1 MVVSLPLLDRALG
14 PSADTSSFYINLPI
28 GAITALTIIFFLR
41 LQDNGSPSRRSWKHT
56 AMQFD
61 PLGTVLFIPCI
72 ICLLLA
78 LQLGGSQY
86 AWSAGRVIALFVV
99 FAILLVAFV
108 VVEILVGSRATIP
121 VRVAK
126 QRTMASA
133 CLFTLCLSAS
143 FFIVVYYLPIWFQ
156 AIRGRS
162 AVESGI
168 DTLPLTISV
177 VVGTTLGGFAT
188 TTFGYY
194 VPLMYASSTL
204 GAVGAGL
211 FYTLTVE
218 TSIAKVV
225 GYQLIFGFGIGLG
238 LQQNIVAAQTVL
250 RTGDM
255 AVGTAIAIFAQ
266 NFGGAVFISVA
277 QNLFLTRFLSIVSHV
292 PGIDV
297 ANIARSGATEITQ
310 ITKDSTLLHTVRVA
324 YNDSLR
330 RTFLLS
336 LVLVTI
342 SVLGAIGCEWK
353 SVKTDL
359 STATK
364 PEPGRNATPDRADD
378 SGSA

>member
-1 MVVSLPLLDRALG
+1 
-14 PSADTSSFYINLPI
+14 
-28 GAITALTIIFFLR
+28 
-41 LQDNGSPSRRSWKHT
+41 
-56 AMQFD
+56 MQFD

-99 FAILLVAFV
+99 FAILLVTFV

-250 RTGDM
+250 RPGDM
-255 AVGTAIAIFAQ
+255 AIGTAIAIFAQ

-277 QNLFLTRFLSIVSHV
+277 QNLFLTRFLSIVGHV

-310 ITKDSTLLHTVRVA
+310 ITKDPELLHTVRVA